1 MGKKKPKQRSI
12 ILVLLMRIKT
22 MRETDTQTN
31 RIANEVSGQSEERG
45 YTRTHTHVTS
55 AFAVLAAPSLSPEES
70 VTTFHQLNN
79 FLFTI

>member
-1 MGKKKPKQRSI
+1 
-12 ILVLLMRIKT
+12 